1 MDYRDIVKPET
12 YTDERYLNSLMQ
24 HMRQHDAVPFI
35 ETEDY
40 KPFWIATRHADI
52 LEIERQHTTFVNTFK
67 SVLENR
73 ETEAKLDETGPWLR
87 TLIHM
92 DDPEHAL
99 FRGLTRDWFLPGNLS
114 KFDSRIRAIATATV
128 DQMLALGGEMDFVK
142 DVAVWYPLRI
152 IMMILGIPES
162 DESYMLRLTQELL
175 GDADPDVSRTS
186 SSPDDRMALIAE
198 FFDYFRAII
207 ADRKVNPSDDVASTI
222 AHGLIDGE
230 PLNEM
235 DVISYYVIIATAGH
249 DTTSSA
255 IAGGVRALI
264 DNPEQLE
271 LLLQASEQT
280 PLVVDEAIRWTSPVK
295 HFLRYATE
303 DYELRGRNIKA
314 GDAIM
319 LLYPSGNRDEEVF
332 DEPFKFK
339 SDRRPNRHLA
349 FGHGVHH
356 CLGNLLAKMEM
367 VYLYDE
373 IFRRVR
379 SIELNGEPR
388 IMASNFVT
396 GLKSLP
402 IRVKA
407 K

>member
-114 KFDSRIRAIATATV
+114 KFDSRIRAIAAATV
-128 DQMLALGGEMDFVK
+128 DQMLSLGGEMDFVK

-280 PLVVDEAIRWTSPVK
+280 PRVVDEAIRWTSPVK

-332 DEPFKFK
+332 DEPFAFK

>member
-1 MDYRDIVKPET
+1 VDYRDIVKPET

-175 GDADPDVSRTS
+175 GDADPDVSRAS

-332 DEPFKFK
+332 DEPFAFK

>member
-52 LEIERQHTTFVNTFK
+52 LEIERQHGTFLNTFK

-99 FRGLTRDWFLPGNLS
+99 FRGLTRDWFLPGNLN

-186 SSPDDRMALIAE
+186 SSPDDRMALIGE

-271 LLLQASEQT
+271 FLLQASEQT

-332 DEPFKFK
+332 DEPFAFK

>member
-99 FRGLTRDWFLPGNLS
+99 FRGLTRDWFLPGNLN

-255 IAGGVRALI
+255 IAGGLRALI
-264 DNPEQLE
+264 DNPGQLK

-332 DEPFKFK
+332 DEPFAFK

>member
-1 MDYRDIVKPET
+1 
-12 YTDERYLNSLMQ
+12 
-24 HMRQHDAVPFI
+24 MRQHDAVPFI

-99 FRGLTRDWFLPGNLS
+99 FRGLTRDWFLPGNLR
-114 KFDSRIRAIATATV
+114 KFDSRIRAIAAATV

-255 IAGGVRALI
+255 IAGGLRALI
-264 DNPEQLE
+264 DNPEQLK

-332 DEPFKFK
+332 DEPFAFK

-373 IFRRVR
+373 LFRRVR

>member
-99 FRGLTRDWFLPGNLS
+99 FRGLTRDWFLPGNLN

-332 DEPFKFK
+332 DEPFAFK

>member
-52 LEIERQHTTFVNTFK
+52 LEIERQHGTFVNTFK

-99 FRGLTRDWFLPGNLS
+99 FRGLTRDWFLPGNLN

-198 FFDYFRAII
+198 FFDYFRTII

-295 HFLRYATE
+295 HFLRYAAE

-332 DEPFKFK
+332 DEPFAFK

>member
-99 FRGLTRDWFLPGNLS
+99 FRGLTRDWFLPGNLN

-264 DNPEQLE
+264 DNPGQLK

-332 DEPFKFK
+332 DEPFAFK

>member
-52 LEIERQHTTFVNTFK
+52 LEIERQHGTFLNTFK

-99 FRGLTRDWFLPGNLS
+99 FRGLTRDWFLPGNLN

-332 DEPFKFK
+332 DEPFAFK

>member
-1 MDYRDIVKPET
+1 VDYRDIVKPET

-99 FRGLTRDWFLPGNLS
+99 FRGLTRDWFLPGNLR
-114 KFDSRIRAIATATV
+114 KFDSQIRAIATATV

-175 GDADPDVSRTS
+175 GDADPDVSRAS

-332 DEPFKFK
+332 DEPFAFK

>member
-99 FRGLTRDWFLPGNLS
+99 FRGLTRDWFLPGNLR
-114 KFDSRIRAIATATV
+114 KFDSQIRAIATATV

-332 DEPFKFK
+332 DEPFAFK

>member
-114 KFDSRIRAIATATV
+114 KFDSRIRAIAAATV
-128 DQMLALGGEMDFVK
+128 DQMLSLGGEMDFVK

-255 IAGGVRALI
+255 IAGGIRALI
-264 DNPEQLE
+264 DNPGQLE

-280 PLVVDEAIRWTSPVK
+280 SLVVDEAIRWTSPVK

-332 DEPFKFK
+332 DEPFAFK

-379 SIELNGEPR
+379 NIELNGEPR

>member
-1 MDYRDIVKPET
+1 
-12 YTDERYLNSLMQ
+12 
-24 HMRQHDAVPFI
+24 
-35 ETEDY
+35 
-40 KPFWIATRHADI
+40 
-52 LEIERQHTTFVNTFK
+52 
-67 SVLENR
+67 
-73 ETEAKLDETGPWLR
+73 
-87 TLIHM
+87 M

-99 FRGLTRDWFLPGNLS
+99 FRGLTRDWFLPGNLR
-114 KFDSRIRAIATATV
+114 KFDFRIRAIATATV

-271 LLLQASEQT
+271 SLLEASEQT

-332 DEPFKFK
+332 DEPFAFK

-356 CLGNLLAKMEM
+356 CLGNLLAKIEM

>member
-52 LEIERQHTTFVNTFK
+52 LEIERQHGTFVNTFK

-99 FRGLTRDWFLPGNLS
+99 FRGLTRDWFLPGNLN

-255 IAGGVRALI
+255 IAGGIRALI
-264 DNPEQLE
+264 DNPGQLE

-332 DEPFKFK
+332 DEPFAFK